1 MVNNLKY
8 LVFFVMCLLQPIC
21 LPLPEAS
28 TILMG
33 SASLGAS
40 ATFIIGLIGIMLGI
54 ILMYKASFFLSEK
67 YLSKFKTSTK
77 YQTYQR
83 LVSSNP
89 FLTTGILFAIPILPD
104 EIVCIGSAIAGVSL
118 KFLLPIAVFAKSI
131 SIGMITYSSK
141 IAEVFSIKQW
151 QIVTIEIVLMFIFAL
166 IYSRIKKT
174 NIFK

>member
-1 MVNNLKY
+1 
-8 LVFFVMCLLQPIC
+8 MCLLQPIC

-33 SASLGAS
+33 SVSLGANV
-40 ATFIIGLIGIMLGI
+40 TFVIGLIGIMIGI
-54 ILMYKASFFLSEK
+54 VFMYKVSFFLSEK

-131 SIGMITYSSK
+131 SIGMITYSAQ
-141 IAEVFSIKQW
+141 IASVFSIEQW
-151 QIVTIEIVLMFIFAL
+151 QIIVIEIVLMFIFAL

-174 NIFK
+174 NLFK